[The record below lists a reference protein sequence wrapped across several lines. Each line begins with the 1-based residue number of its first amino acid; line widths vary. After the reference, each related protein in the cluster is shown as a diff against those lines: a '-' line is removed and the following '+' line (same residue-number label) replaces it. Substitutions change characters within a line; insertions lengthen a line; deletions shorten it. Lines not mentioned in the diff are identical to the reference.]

1 MICGSCGKENP
12 DGAVYC
18 MSCGKRLDGKKT
30 CPKCGKIC
38 EAEANFCPYCGASL
52 TAPAPTATVL
62 TPIATVSAPMA
73 GEMPSDVSA
82 KPKKSVFDI
91 LGICGGALAMA
102 AVLFS
107 LIFVFF
113 IGLEM
118 SIARTSVTSCTVYD
132 YFYDRY
138 DELGTAY
145 SQIETDGEPLAI
157 AAYVPTIICTI
168 FVAVGFV
175 LVVTFAAIAI
185 TKFAKQMQDG
195 KRRNYFEYAVGAY
208 MSFVVTACVFYV
220 LASWGMNS
228 VATSGIDTASLQAAV
243 SFNAAT
249 LSGLILG
256 GIFLGVGAG
265 LRLAARGKQLASFST
280 ILNCSLAL
288 AGIVLAIVAITFAKN
303 GQIGVEVADSDAS
316 VSLGVTPIYACLL
329 IGLRYMQDTS
339 CYFPI
344 GELIVAIFAVA
355 AQIIV
360 LAMLALKI
368 YDASKRLVSKEK
380 GTGVINSSILLGVA
394 ILSLVLNVVFVS
406 MFETYMFDDAESG
419 LEYSYVAPIVIVVL
433 SVLMLTESI
442 IAAAFTRRSAN

>member
-1 MICGSCGKENP
+1 MICGSCGTENP
-12 DGAVYC
+12 DGAVFC
-18 MSCGKRLDGKKT
+18 MSCGKRLDGKKI
-30 CPKCGKIC
+30 CPKCGKPC
-38 EAEANFCPYCGASL
+38 EEEAKFCPYCGASL
-52 TAPAPTATVL
+52 TAPAPVAAPAYAPV
-62 TPIATVSAPMA
+62 ASAVTSETSA
-73 GEMPSDVSA
+73 DVPA
-82 KPKKSVFDI
+82 KPKKNVFDI

-107 LIFVFF
+107 LIFVFC
-113 IGLEM
+113 IGLE
-118 SIARTSVTSCTVYD
+118 TSVTRGSTVSCSIYD
-132 YFYDRY
+132 FFYDRY
-138 DELGTAY
+138 HDLDTAL
-145 SQIETDGEPLAI
+145 SLIEKDGEPLSV
-157 AAYVPTIICTI
+157 AAYVSTVICTI
-168 FVAVGFV
+168 DAVAGFV
-175 LVVTFAAIAI
+175 LVVTLSVLAI

-195 KRRNYFEYAVGAY
+195 KPRNYFKYAVGAY
-208 MSFVVTACVFYV
+208 VSFLAAACVFYAF
-220 LASWGMNS
+220 ASMGVNS
-228 VATSGIDTASLQAAV
+228 LLISDDTEAMRAEI

-249 LSGLILG
+249 LSGIILG
-256 GIFLGVGAG
+256 GIFLAVGAG

-316 VSLGVTPIYACLL
+316 VSLGVTPIFACML

>member
-1 MICGSCGKENP
+1 M
-12 DGAVYC
+12 
-18 MSCGKRLDGKKT
+18 
-30 CPKCGKIC
+30 
-38 EAEANFCPYCGASL
+38 
-52 TAPAPTATVL
+52 
-62 TPIATVSAPMA
+62 
-73 GEMPSDVSA
+73 
-82 KPKKSVFDI
+82 
-91 LGICGGALAMA
+91 
-102 AVLFS
+102 
-107 LIFVFF
+107 
-113 IGLEM
+113 
-118 SIARTSVTSCTVYD
+118 
-132 YFYDRY
+132 
-138 DELGTAY
+138 
-145 SQIETDGEPLAI
+145 
-157 AAYVPTIICTI
+157 
-168 FVAVGFV
+168 
-175 LVVTFAAIAI
+175 
-185 TKFAKQMQDG
+185 
-195 KRRNYFEYAVGAY
+195 
-208 MSFVVTACVFYV
+208 
-220 LASWGMNS
+220 
-228 VATSGIDTASLQAAV
+228 
-243 SFNAAT
+243 
-249 LSGLILG
+249 
-256 GIFLGVGAG
+256 
-265 LRLAARGKQLASFST
+265 
-280 ILNCSLAL
+280 NCSLAL